1 MGSAPLEHI
10 ADIVDITNITNITD
24 IVVEEN
30 HDVYYELNKNL
41 RGFPTNLDT

>member
-10 ADIVDITNITNITD
+10 ADIV
-24 IVVEEN
+24 VEEN
-30 HDVYYELNKNL
+30 HDIEYDLHKNI